1 MLAEQVRS
9 GLVET
14 VHDGAV
20 AVVDPTGHLVAY
32 SGDIDRPFYFRSAAK
47 PFQAA
52 ISQAAGA
59 GLAPEELAMACAS
72 HDGEPV
78 HLALVN
84 AMLNRAGL
92 SEDQLQCPPDWPI
105 RAEAGRRLVSGGARH
120 ARRLF
125 NNCSGKHTAMLRACV
140 KSGWNP
146 ANYLD
151 PGFPLQQQI
160 TDLIA
165 DVSRLALEVGVD
177 GCGAPVHSTTT
188 IGMARA
194 FVRLAVDDDFTPVLA
209 AMHSYPGLVSGI
221 SNPDAAIARNIDGV
235 AKRGARGA
243 LGVSVRRRFGLA
255 VKCWDGSDLV
265 AGMASIATL
274 DQLGVVPTSSW
285 ELLQRYRQ
293 PLVKGGGRPVGVYR
307 SLLELRWV

>member
-20 AVVDPTGHLVAY
+20 AVVDPTGDLVAY

-52 ISQAAGA
+52 ISQASGA

-78 HLALVN
+78 HLALVT

-105 RAEAGRRLVSGGARH
+105 RAEAGRRLASGGARH

-125 NNCSGKHTAMLRACV
+125 NNCSGKHTAMLAACV
-140 KSGWNP
+140 KSGWDP
-146 ANYLD
+146 ASYLD
-151 PGFPLQQQI
+151 PGGPLQRQI

-165 DVSRLALEVGVD
+165 DVSRLAL
-177 GCGAPVHSTTT
+177 
-188 IGMARA
+188 
-194 FVRLAVDDDFTPVLA
+194 
-209 AMHSYPGLVSGI
+209 
-221 SNPDAAIARNIDGV
+221 
-235 AKRGARGA
+235 
-243 LGVSVRRRFGLA
+243 
-255 VKCWDGSDLV
+255 
-265 AGMASIATL
+265 
-274 DQLGVVPTSSW
+274 
-285 ELLQRYRQ
+285 
-293 PLVKGGGRPVGVYR
+293 
-307 SLLELRWV
+307 